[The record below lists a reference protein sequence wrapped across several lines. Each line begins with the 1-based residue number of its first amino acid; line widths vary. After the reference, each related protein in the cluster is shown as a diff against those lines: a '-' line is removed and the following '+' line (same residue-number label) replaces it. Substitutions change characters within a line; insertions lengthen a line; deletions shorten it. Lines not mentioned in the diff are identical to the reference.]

1 MNSQNI
7 LENLV
12 KLESNLRNIDSARK
26 QVETL
31 SNSYAATEKQLK
43 NVALEITSIVT
54 DLNVI
59 FNTLKS
65 NNEHLSRE
73 IDNKFDNVIQTLISK
88 ITGIQTETDSIKE
101 KFNKDCT
108 SITNQLQSDLNGSL
122 DAIQN
127 GISGIVSILTVKVN
141 EEIEK
146 MLLTIESFQKV
157 VANTLE
163 NYEAS
168 MESISSKFA
177 DDMKVH
183 IESFDKVKQ
192 DFDSI
197 VDTLKNQYQLLLNNV
212 SQEVAKI
219 NLDIKEYGVKL
230 NTNIE
235 NKFASVSTLLNLN
248 SNKLDDISNKIT
260 CEFESVTE
268 AIKNVDAN
276 QNKYLDLGLNELNLI
291 KREIDSAT
299 TKIGKDIGLNRKLII
314 LLIVVVLLLLLFNIV
329 TFVL

>member
-7 LENLV
+7 LENLA
-12 KLESNLRNIDSARK
+12 KLENNLQNIDSARK

-43 NVALEITSIVT
+43 NVALEITSIAT

-59 FNTLKS
+59 FNTLKG
-65 NNEHLSRE
+65 NNEHLSKE
-73 IDNKFDNVIQTLISK
+73 IDNKVDNVIQTLISK
-88 ITGIQTETDSIKE
+88 ITGIQTETDSIKK

-108 SITNQLQSDLNGSL
+108 SITNQLQSDINSSL

-127 GISGIVSILTVKVN
+127 GVSGIVSILTVKVN

-183 IESFDKVKQ
+183 IASFDKVKQ
-192 DFDSI
+192 DFDSL
-197 VDTLKNQYQLLLNNV
+197 VEAFKNQYQLLLNNV
-212 SQEVAKI
+212 SQEVARI
-219 NLDIKEYGVKL
+219 NSEIKESSIKL
-230 NTNIE
+230 NTDIE
-235 NKFASVSTLLNLN
+235 NKFESLSSLLNLN

-260 CEFESVTE
+260 CEFEGIADV
-268 AIKNVDAN
+268 IKNVDAN
-276 QNKYLDLGLNELNLI
+276 QQTYLESKFLS
-291 KREIDSAT
+291 IDSAT

-314 LLIVVVLLLLLFNIV
+314 LLILVVLLSLLFNII

>member
-7 LENLV
+7 LENLA
-12 KLESNLRNIDSARK
+12 KLENNLQNIDSARK

-43 NVALEITSIVT
+43 NVALEITSIAT

-65 NNEHLSRE
+65 NNEHLSKE
-73 IDNKFDNVIQTLISK
+73 IDNKVDNVIQTLISK
-88 ITGIQTETDSIKE
+88 ITGIQTETDSIKK

-108 SITNQLQSDLNGSL
+108 SITNQLQSDINSSL

-127 GISGIVSILTVKVN
+127 GVSGIVSILTVKVN

-157 VANTLE
+157 VTNVLE

-168 MESISSKFA
+168 MDSISSKFG
-177 DDMKVH
+177 DDMRGH

-197 VDTLKNQYQLLLNNV
+197 VEALKNHYQLLLNNV

-219 NLDIKEYGVKL
+219 NSDIKEYSVKL

-235 NKFASVSTLLNLN
+235 NKFESVSTSLNLN

-260 CEFESVTE
+260 CEFEGIADV
-268 AIKNVDAN
+268 IKNVDAN
-276 QNKYLDLGLNELNLI
+276 QQTYLESKFLS
-291 KREIDSAT
+291 IDSAT
-299 TKIGKDIGLNRKLII
+299 TKIAKDIGLNRKLII
-314 LLIVVVLLLLLFNIV
+314 LLIVVVLLSLLFNIV
-329 TFVL
+329 TFML